1 MEMVDTIVDG
11 HSRAYVAYKN
21 GVKTVPI
28 VYEESELVVGDIG
41 RLLYLADIEW
51 CKRFRIENISD
62 LGSRIIAGDEYRKLW
77 IGRCDRSYD
86 LLTQTTVEER
96 KRIQEKVPELFL
108 YGAEEDLSEFYFED
122 ILGKLF
128 VYRNGL
134 LSVEFREE

>member
-1 MEMVDTIVDG
+1 M
-11 HSRAYVAYKN
+11 
-21 GVKTVPI
+21 
-28 VYEESELVVGDIG
+28 
-41 RLLYLADIEW
+41 
-51 CKRFRIENISD
+51 
-62 LGSRIIAGDEYRKLW
+62 
-77 IGRCDRSYD
+77 
-86 LLTQTTVEER
+86 TQTTVEER